1 MIQDGGRAGCG
12 SARSGGRR
20 ANAAA
25 ELASQFSRIGM
36 DVEAVILDE
45 AGGGALRRS

>member
-1 MIQDGGRAGCG
+1 MAAAGAAAPREAAGGA
-12 SARSGGRR
+12 

-25 ELASQFSRIGM
+25 ELSSQFSRIGM

-45 AGGGALRRS
+45 ADGGALRRS